1 MYENFAWEQFLIT
14 GNLETFIEYRKIMQL
29 NENNIYEKKDGVINE
44 AYKGK
49 GDSNS
54 RSSI

>member
-14 GNLETFIEYRKIMQL
+14 GNLETFIEYKKLMAL
-29 NENNIYEKKDGVINE
+29 AENNIYEKKDGVINE
-44 AYKGK
+44 AYQGK

>member
-29 NENNIYEKKDGVINE
+29 NENNIYEKKDGVVNE
-44 AYKGK
+44 AYQGK
-49 GDSNS
+49 GDSDS
-54 RSSI
+54 RSSL

>member
-29 NENNIYEKKDGVINE
+29 NENNIYEKTDGVVNE
-44 AYKGK
+44 AYQSK
-49 GDSNS
+49 GDSDT
-54 RSSI
+54 RSSL

>member
-29 NENNIYEKKDGVINE
+29 NENNIYEKRDGVINE
-44 AYKGK
+44 AYQGK